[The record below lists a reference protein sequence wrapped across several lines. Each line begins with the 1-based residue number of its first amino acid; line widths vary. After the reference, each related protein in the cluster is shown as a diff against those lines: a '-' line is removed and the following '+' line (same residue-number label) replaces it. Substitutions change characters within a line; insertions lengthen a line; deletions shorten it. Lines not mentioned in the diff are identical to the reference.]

1 MTRCSAPRCWCAWPP
16 TICVQSTG
24 EQGTYVEVA
33 REGNVRVFQYRRVEQ
48 QEAPA
53 A

>member
-1 MTRCSAPRCWCAWPP
+1 MTRCSAHRCWCAFPA

-24 EQGTYVEVA
+24 EHWTLVEVA
-33 REGNVRVFQYRRVEQ
+33 REGSVRVFQYRRVEP